1 MKCDLKAMRP
11 WAGPIVAAG
20 MLLSA
25 GTASYARDAN
35 ELMMKAV
42 GRTDNVSPVI
52 VEAIKHAAMDL
63 TPEQR
68 KLALEC
74 WKNNVCETGHGTLT
88 VAYADGF
95 GENVWRQVTKM
106 EFILQALTYPSIK
119 KIIYTSAAGDA
130 TKAVSDMRAYIAQK
144 VDVIV
149 IFADAGPAL
158 LPTVKEASEAGILV
172 VLHNGTYVGGKPGKD
187 FVTAIAENICGLGTE
202 FVKIVLEQSKKD
214 PTTIV
219 ELGGTPGNPLSAGWQ
234 KCSEEEIAKHKNLK
248 LLGKAD
254 TNWTQEGSFKAMSG
268 FLAQHGS
275 VDAVLFEYADGFRG
289 GVRAYEASS
298 KKPDVIVTLRTDEM
312 GVICDWEKA
321 NDPNFKIFYSNGQN
335 DQARFALTAAMM
347 KKEGKDVPVAIDVPF
362 KMHAVVKG
370 QCNPAIPES
379 ASLNTLVDND
389 MMKAMFAKQ

>member
-1 MKCDLKAMRP
+1 MNYDLRGMRY
-11 WAGPIVAAG
+11 WAVPIVAAAT
-20 MLLSA
+20 LALAPAPSH
-25 GTASYARDAN
+25 ARDAK
-35 ELMMKAV
+35 ELLLKSV
-42 GRTDNVSPVI
+42 GTTENVSPVI
-52 VEAIKHAAMDL
+52 VEAIRHAAMDL

-68 KLALEC
+68 KLAIEC
-74 WKNNVCETGHGTLT
+74 WKNNGCETGHGTLT

-106 EFILQALTYPSIK
+106 EFIAQALTYPNIK
-119 KIIYTSAAGDA
+119 KIIYTSATGDA

-158 LPTVKEASEAGILV
+158 LPTVKEATEAGILV

-187 FVTAIAENICGLGTE
+187 FLTTIAENICALGTD
-202 FVKIVLEQSKKD
+202 FVKIVLDNSKKD

-219 ELGGTPGNPLSAGWQ
+219 ELGGTPGNGLSAGWQ

-268 FLAQHGS
+268 FLAQYGS

-289 GVRAYEASS
+289 GLRAYDAA
-298 KKPDVIVTLRTDEM
+298 KKAPDLIVTLRTDEM

-321 NDPNFKIFYSNGQN
+321 NDPNFKIYYSNGQN

-347 KKEGKDVPVAIDVPF
+347 KKEGKDIPPTIDVPF

-379 ASLNTLVDND
+379 ASLTTLVDND
-389 MMKAMFAKQ
+389 MMKEMFAAK

>member
-1 MKCDLKAMRP
+1 MNHKLWGVRC
-11 WAGPIVAAG
+11 WALPLVAAA
-20 MLLSA
+20 LCTLA
-25 GTASYARDAN
+25 GAPSHARDAN
-35 ELMMKAV
+35 ELMMKSV
-42 GRTDNVSPVI
+42 GTTENVSPVI

-74 WKNNVCETGHGTLT
+74 WKNNVCDTGHGTLT

-106 EFILQALTYPSIK
+106 EFIEQALTYPSIK
-119 KIIYTSAAGDA
+119 RIIYTSAGGDA

-172 VLHNGTYVGGKPGKD
+172 VLHNGTYVGGKAGKD
-187 FVTAIAENICGLGTE
+187 FVTSIAEDLCALGTD
-202 FVKIVLEQSKKD
+202 FVKMVEQNSKKD

-219 ELGGTPGNPLSAGWQ
+219 ELGGTPGNGLSAGWQ
-234 KCSEEEIAKHKNLK
+234 KCSEQEIAKHKNMK

-268 FLAQHGS
+268 FLAQYGS
-275 VDAVLFEYADGFRG
+275 VDAVPIRICRWLPRRSQGLR
-289 GVRAYEASS
+289 SS
-298 KKPDVIVTLRTDEM
+298 K
-312 GVICDWEKA
+312 
-321 NDPNFKIFYSNGQN
+321 
-335 DQARFALTAAMM
+335 
-347 KKEGKDVPVAIDVPF
+347 EGA
-362 KMHAVVKG
+362 
-370 QCNPAIPES
+370 
-379 ASLNTLVDND
+379 
-389 MMKAMFAKQ
+389 

>member
-25 GTASYARDAN
+25 GTASHARDAN

-106 EFILQALTYPSIK
+106 EFIEQALTYPSIK

-130 TKAVSDMRAYIAQK
+130 TKAVFI
-144 VDVIV
+144 
-149 IFADAGPAL
+149 L
-158 LPTVKEASEAGILV
+158 LIT
-172 VLHNGTYVGGKPGKD
+172 
-187 FVTAIAENICGLGTE
+187 
-202 FVKIVLEQSKKD
+202 
-214 PTTIV
+214 
-219 ELGGTPGNPLSAGWQ
+219 
-234 KCSEEEIAKHKNLK
+234 
-248 LLGKAD
+248 
-254 TNWTQEGSFKAMSG
+254 
-268 FLAQHGS
+268 
-275 VDAVLFEYADGFRG
+275 
-289 GVRAYEASS
+289 
-298 KKPDVIVTLRTDEM
+298 
-312 GVICDWEKA
+312 
-321 NDPNFKIFYSNGQN
+321 
-335 DQARFALTAAMM
+335 TAAWR
-347 KKEGKDVPVAIDVPF
+347 
-362 KMHAVVKG
+362 H
-370 QCNPAIPES
+370 
-379 ASLNTLVDND
+379 LN
-389 MMKAMFAKQ
+389 KR

>member
-1 MKCDLKAMRP
+1 MKCDHKRMHY
-11 WAGPIVAAG
+11 WAVPIVAAAIFA
-20 MLLSA
+20 LA
-25 GTASYARDAN
+25 PAAQARDAK
-35 ELMMKAV
+35 ELMLKSV
-42 GRTDNVSPVI
+42 GTTENVSPVI
-52 VEAIKHAAMDL
+52 AEAIKHAAMDL
-63 TPEQR
+63 TPDQR
-68 KLALEC
+68 KLAIQC
-74 WKNNVCETGHGTLT
+74 WKNNVCETGHGNLT

-106 EFILQALTYPSIK
+106 EFIAQALTYPSIK
-119 KIIYTSAAGDA
+119 KIVYTSAGGDA
-130 TKAVSDMRAYIAQK
+130 TKAISDMRAYIAQK

-158 LPTVKEASEAGILV
+158 LPTVKEATEAGILV
-172 VLHNGTYVGGKPGKD
+172 VLHNGTYIGGKPGKD
-187 FVTAIAENICGLGTE
+187 FVTTIAEDLCALGTD
-202 FVKIVLEQSKKD
+202 FVKMVLENSKKD

-219 ELGGTPGNPLSAGWQ
+219 ELGGTPGNGLSAGWQ

-268 FLAQHGS
+268 FLAQYGN

-289 GVRAYEASS
+289 GLRAYDAA
-298 KKPDVIVTLRTDEM
+298 KKAPDLIVSLRTDEM

-347 KKEGKDVPVAIDVPF
+347 KKEGKDVPPSVNVPF
-362 KMHAVVKG
+362 RMHRVVKG
-370 QCNPAIPES
+370 LCNPAIPES
-379 ASLNTLVDND
+379 ASLTTLVDND
-389 MMKAMFAKQ
+389 MMKEMFAKP

>member
-130 TKAVSDMRAYIAQK
+130 TKAVSDMRAFIAQK

-149 IFADAGPAL
+149 IFADAGPTRCR
-158 LPTVKEASEAGILV
+158 P
-172 VLHNGTYVGGKPGKD
+172 
-187 FVTAIAENICGLGTE
+187 
-202 FVKIVLEQSKKD
+202 
-214 PTTIV
+214 
-219 ELGGTPGNPLSAGWQ
+219 
-234 KCSEEEIAKHKNLK
+234 
-248 LLGKAD
+248 
-254 TNWTQEGSFKAMSG
+254 
-268 FLAQHGS
+268 
-275 VDAVLFEYADGFRG
+275 
-289 GVRAYEASS
+289 
-298 KKPDVIVTLRTDEM
+298 
-312 GVICDWEKA
+312 
-321 NDPNFKIFYSNGQN
+321 
-335 DQARFALTAAMM
+335 
-347 KKEGKDVPVAIDVPF
+347 
-362 KMHAVVKG
+362 
-370 QCNPAIPES
+370 
-379 ASLNTLVDND
+379 
-389 MMKAMFAKQ
+389 

>member
-1 MKCDLKAMRP
+1 MKLNSGKIWRWTLP
-11 WAGPIVAAG
+11 FVAAG
-20 MLLSA
+20 LCSIMSVGA
-25 GTASYARDAN
+25 QARNVN
-35 ELMMKAV
+35 ELMLKAV
-42 GRTDNVSPVI
+42 GTTENVSPVI
-52 VEAIKHAAMDL
+52 LEAIKRAAVDL

-106 EFILQALTYPSIK
+106 EFIEQALTYPSIK
-119 KIIYTSAAGDA
+119 KIIYTSATGDA

-187 FVTAIAENICGLGTE
+187 FLTSIAENICNLGTD
-202 FVKIVLEQSKKD
+202 FVKIVAENSKKD

-234 KCSEEEIAKHKNLK
+234 KCSEQEIAKHANLK

-254 TNWTQEGSFKAMSG
+254 TNWTQEGTFKAMSG

-275 VDAVLFEYADGFRG
+275 VDAVLYEYADGFRG
-289 GVRAYEASS
+289 GVRAYEAAN

-312 GVICDWEKA
+312 GIICDWEKA

-335 DQARFALTAAMM
+335 DQARFALTAAIM
-347 KKEGKDVPVAIDVPF
+347 KKEGKDVPPAVDVPF
-362 KMHAVVKG
+362 KMHPVIKG
-370 QCNPAIPES
+370 QCNPAIPET

-389 MMKAMFAKQ
+389 MMKEMFAKQ

>member
-1 MKCDLKAMRP
+1 MKSQFKAMRS
-11 WAGPIVAAG
+11 WAVPIVTAA
-20 MLLSA
+20 MLMSA
-25 GTASYARDAN
+25 GTALHARDAN

-52 VEAIKHAAMDL
+52 IEAIKRAAMDL

-74 WKNNVCETGHGTLT
+74 WKNNVCETGHGDLT

-106 EFILQALTYPSIK
+106 EFIEQALTYPSIK

-130 TKAVSDMRAYIAQK
+130 TKAVSDMRAFIAQK

-202 FVKIVLEQSKKD
+202 FVKIVLDQSKKD

-289 GVRAYEASS
+289 GVRAYEAAN

-321 NDPNFKIFYSNGQN
+321 NDPNFKIY
-335 DQARFALTAAMM
+335 
-347 KKEGKDVPVAIDVPF
+347 
-362 KMHAVVKG
+362 
-370 QCNPAIPES
+370 
-379 ASLNTLVDND
+379 
-389 MMKAMFAKQ
+389 